1 MVRPVDAARGNDNLE
16 SEALMYLQIREIV
29 LWPRNP
35 DFEPRRIKFE
45 LGKVN
50 VISGAS
56 RTGKSAVI
64 PIIDYCLGAG
74 TCSIPVKT
82 IRKHCEW
89 FGILVATAQGDKLLA
104 RREPGAQRNTDDM
117 YLLEAKL
124 IVDIPRRI
132 VKNTNADAVKRLLDE
147 LAGLSNLDFSGG
159 DDWTGFDDRPSFRD
173 LAAFAFQPQNVIA
186 NPDVLFFKANTY
198 VHREKLRKIFPYVL
212 GAVTPALMAKQFELG
227 RTRQELR
234 RKERELKDAQEV
246 SARWLADLKVKFSE
260 AQELGLAAKAE
271 QELTRGQMIEQ
282 LEEIVART
290 DLTLSVSTVTI
301 SAALQELSGLDVEE
315 REVSRELTTLRHR
328 LGEMKRMQVG
338 VSQYDAALTLQRGRL
353 QLSSWLLSHTDH
365 EADCP
370 MCGTHTDSAPR
381 KLAVLAGHLKEVE
394 AEVGIDKELP
404 AAFDRELQRVTTEL
418 EQSTERLRSVQIR
431 KRALSGR
438 SDEARQRQF
447 GAQRA
452 ERFVGNLESA
462 LDLHRRLG
470 SEGELVD
477 EVSRVKEV
485 VQRLE
490 AELRGQ
496 DVEERKRRALQ
507 AISNNAGR
515 LLPYLDV
522 ENPNDPIALEINDL
536 TIKVRSTDRDDYLSE
551 IGSGSNWL
559 SYHLAMLLALHQF
572 FLSQSRSPVPS
583 FLVVDQPSQVY
594 FPKRITA
601 RQEDDEAEQVND
613 PQLRD
618 EDLVAVK
625 KAFEVMGRAA
635 REAKGGLQLIVLD
648 HAPRDVWGGLDGVVG
663 PKEWRNGRKLVPMK
677 WLDGS

>member
-1 MVRPVDAARGNDNLE
+1 
-16 SEALMYLQIREIV
+16 MYLQIREIV

-35 DFEPRRIKFE
+35 NFEPRRLQFE

-82 IRKHCEW
+82 IRKYCEW
-89 FGILVATAQGDKLLA
+89 FGVVVATAQGDKLMA

-117 YLLEAKL
+117 YILEADR
-124 IVDIPRRI
+124 ITAIPHRI
-132 VKNTNADAVKRLLDE
+132 AKNTNADAVKRLLDE
-147 LAGLSNLDFSGG
+147 VAGLSKLDFSGG
-159 DDWTGFDDRPSFRD
+159 DESTGFDGRPSFRD
-173 LAAFAFQPQNVIA
+173 LAAFTFQPQNVVA
-186 NPDVLFFKANTY
+186 NPDVLFFKANSY
-198 VHREKLRKIFPYVL
+198 EHREKLRKIFPYVL

-227 RTRQELR
+227 RARQELR
-234 RKERELKDAQEV
+234 RKERELKDAQQV
-246 SARWLADLKVKFSE
+246 SSRWLADLKAKFSE
-260 AQELGLAAKAE
+260 AQELGLAAKPE
-271 QELTRGQMIEQ
+271 QELSRGQMIER

-290 DLTLSVSTVTI
+290 DLTLSVSTSTI
-301 SAALQELSGLDVEE
+301 SDALRELSGLEAEE

-328 LGEMKRMQVG
+328 LGEMNRMQVG
-338 VSQYDAALTLQRGRL
+338 VDQYQAALTLQRGRL
-353 QLSSWLLSHTDH
+353 QLSSWLVSHTDD

-370 MCGTHTDSAPR
+370 MCGTHTDSAKR
-381 KLAVLAGHLKEVE
+381 KLAVLAEHLREVE
-394 AEVGIDKELP
+394 AEAGVDKEVP
-404 AAFDRELQRVTTEL
+404 AAFDRELQRVTTEVG
-418 EQSTERLRSVQIR
+418 QTTERLRSVQIR

-447 GAQRA
+447 AAQRA

-477 EVSRVKEV
+477 ELMRLKEL

-490 AELRGQ
+490 AELREQ
-496 DVEERKRRALQ
+496 DVEARKRRALHT
-507 AISNNAGR
+507 ISNNAGR

-522 ENPNDPIALEINDL
+522 ESPNDPISLEINDL
-536 TIKVRSTDRDDYLSE
+536 TIKVRSTERDDYLSE

-572 FLSQSRSPVPS
+572 FLSQPRSPVPA
-583 FLVVDQPSQVY
+583 FLVLDQPSQVY
-594 FPKRITA
+594 FPKRVVA
-601 RQEDDEAEQVND
+601 RQDEEDEKVEE

-618 EDLVAVK
+618 EDVDAVRQ
-625 KAFEVMGRAA
+625 AFEVMGRVALDA
-635 REAKGGLQLIVLD
+635 QGGLQLIVLD
-648 HAPRDVWGGLDGVVG
+648 HASRDVWGNIDGVVG
-663 PKEWRNGRKLVPMK
+663 LPEWRNGAKLVPIA
-677 WLDGS
+677 WLNDA

>member
-1 MVRPVDAARGNDNLE
+1 M
-16 SEALMYLQIREIV
+16 
-29 LWPRNP
+29 
-35 DFEPRRIKFE
+35 
-45 LGKVN
+45 N

-82 IRKHCEW
+82 IRKYCEW
-89 FGILVATAQGDKLLA
+89 FGVVVATAQGDKLLA
-104 RREPGAQRNTDDM
+104 RREPGAQRSTDDM
-117 YLLEAKL
+117 YMLEAER
-124 IVDIPRRI
+124 IIDIPRRI

-147 LAGLSNLDFSGG
+147 LAGLSKLDFSGG
-159 DDWTGFDDRPSFRD
+159 DESTGFDGRPSFRD
-173 LAAFAFQPQNVIA
+173 LAAFAFQPQNVVA

-198 VHREKLRKIFPYVL
+198 EHREKLRKIFPYVL

-227 RTRQELR
+227 RARQELR

-246 SARWLADLKVKFSE
+246 SASWLADLKAKFSE
-260 AQELGLAAKAE
+260 AQELGLAAKPE

-290 DLTLSVSTVTI
+290 DLTLSVSTLTI
-301 SAALQELSGLDVEE
+301 SDALRELSGLEVEE

-328 LGEMKRMQVG
+328 LGEMNRMRVG
-338 VSQYDAALTLQRGRL
+338 VDQYHTALTLQRGRL
-353 QLSSWLLSHTDH
+353 QLSTWLVSHADH

-370 MCGTHTDSAPR
+370 MCGSHTDSAQR
-381 KLAVLAGHLKEVE
+381 KLAVLAERLQEVE
-394 AEVGIDKELP
+394 AEAGVDKELP
-404 AAFDRELQRVTTEL
+404 AAFDRELQRVTAEVG
-418 EQSTERLRSVQIR
+418 QSTERLRSVQIR

-447 GAQRA
+447 AAQRA

-477 EVSRVKEV
+477 EVARLKEM

-490 AELRGQ
+490 AALREQ
-496 DVEERKRRALQ
+496 DVEARKRRALH

-515 LLPYLDV
+515 LLPHLDV
-522 ENPNDPIALEINDL
+522 ESPNDPITLEINDL
-536 TIKVRSTDRDDYLSE
+536 TIKVRGTERDDYLSE

-572 FLSQSRSPVPS
+572 FLSQPRSPVPA
-583 FLVVDQPSQVY
+583 FLVLDQPSQVY
-594 FPKRITA
+594 FPKRIVA
-601 RQEDDEAEQVND
+601 RPEDEENEEVEE

-618 EDLVAVK
+618 EDVDAIRQ
-625 KAFEVMGRAA
+625 AFKVMGRVALD
-635 REAKGGLQLIVLD
+635 AKGSLQLIVLD
-648 HAPRDVWGGLDGVVG
+648 HAARDVWGGIDGVVG
-663 PKEWRNGRKLVPMK
+663 LPEWRNGIKLVPMQ
-677 WLDGS
+677 WLDDA